1 MMKQNHWIL
10 LFIIVLA
17 GYITGMQLQSEG
29 LQLIFKP
36 LIVTVL
42 IGYFNSRVTVIGKGL
57 AKWILVALLFSLAGD
72 VLLLFVNK
80 NELFFLLGLSS
91 FLLAHIFY
99 IHFFDQVKRKEVVK
113 SKIWPLAVV
122 AVYYAGLIY
131 LLAPHL
137 KDMKAPVLVYG
148 IVISLMFMLAMHML
162 FIKNKAAGKWMM
174 TGALLFVI
182 SDSTLA
188 IDKFYQPFEA
198 AGIIIMLTYGAAQ
211 FFIVKGAADYISL
224 NSDRG

>member
-1 MMKQNHWIL
+1 MKEKYWIL
-10 LFIIVLA
+10 LFVIVLA
-17 GYITGMQLQSEG
+17 GYMTGMQLQSEG

-42 IGYFNSRVTVIGKGL
+42 IGYFDSGVTAIAKGL
-57 AKWILVALLFSLAGD
+57 AKWILFALLFSMAGD
-72 VLLLFVNK
+72 VLLLFVKRND
-80 NELFFLLGLSS
+80 LFFLLGLSS
-91 FLLAHIFY
+91 FLVAHIFY
-99 IHFFDQVKRKEVVK
+99 IIFFHLVKKKEGVK
-113 SKIWPLAVV
+113 SKWWPLVIV

-137 KDMKAPVLVYG
+137 GDMKVPVLVYG
-148 IVISLMFMLAMHML
+148 IVISFMFMLAMHML

-224 NSDRG
+224 NPDRG

>member
-1 MMKQNHWIL
+1 MKEKHWIL
-10 LFIIVLA
+10 LFVIVLA
-17 GYITGMQLQSEG
+17 GHITGMQLQSDG

-36 LIVTVL
+36 LIMTVL
-42 IGYFNSRVTVIGKGL
+42 IGYFDSRINNIVKGL
-57 AKWILVALLFSLAGD
+57 AKWVLFAMLFSMAGD

-99 IHFFDQVKRKEVVK
+99 ILFFHQVKAKEGVR
-113 SKIWPLAVV
+113 SKLWPLAVV

-137 KDMKAPVLVYG
+137 KDMKLPVVVYG
-148 IVISLMFMLAMHML
+148 IFISFMFMLAIHML
-162 FIKNKAAGKWMM
+162 FIKNKMAGKWMM
-174 TGALLFVI
+174 TGALFFVI

-188 IDKFYQPFEA
+188 IDKFYQPFGA
-198 AGIIIMLTYGAAQ
+198 AGIIIILTYGAAQ

-224 NSDRG
+224 SKKG